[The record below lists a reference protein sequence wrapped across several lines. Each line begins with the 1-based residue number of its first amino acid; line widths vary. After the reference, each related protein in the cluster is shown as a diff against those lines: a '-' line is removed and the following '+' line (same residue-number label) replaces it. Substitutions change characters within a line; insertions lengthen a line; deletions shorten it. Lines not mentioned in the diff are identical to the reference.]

1 MDTTIMYPKEC
12 RRNLKRL
19 KSATGVSE
27 ELLYAMMLTT
37 AALMDLRPEDNEVAE
52 MILEDT
58 GIYPDKIA

>member
-1 MDTTIMYPKEC
+1 MDTLIQYPKVC

-37 AALMDLRPEDNEVAE
+37 AALMDLRPEDDEVAE